1 MRKSCLAL
9 AVLFLLST
17 YSLPQESLTNDSV
30 IKMVKAGLSDDL
42 VITAIKSKPGQ
53 YDSTVDGI
61 IALKAAG
68 LSDKVVAALVARA
81 SGVPSA
87 PVASGLSTPV
97 SGQIPQPTA
106 LAAQVTVSPTQQVP
120 LPPPTP
126 QFHSTDGKV
135 RIYVTDHQ
143 IVESNLVIRG
153 AAAAAHSQAG
163 DDPRMVEVQADMVKE
178 CPAFVVASNNP
189 DRADYILVFRR
200 RGGERSSMFA
210 FGGLSGLALSA
221 AAKVDG
227 ASLFEL
233 SGDMV
238 YATKK
243 NTVEKAIKDTC
254 QHVPVPAQ
262 RSIYTPAQ

>member
-1 MRKSCLAL
+1 MRKS
-9 AVLFLLST
+9 
-17 YSLPQESLTNDSV
+17 SLTLVLLCLLPLLCVAQEALNNDSV
-30 IKMVKAGLSDDL
+30 VRMVKAGLSDDL
-42 VITAIKSKPGQ
+42 VISAIKFKPGK

-68 LSDKVVAALVARA
+68 VSDKVVSALVSRA
-81 SGVPSA
+81 SGDPLVPTNLNVSSQQSPSA
-87 PVASGLSTPV
+87 L
-97 SGQIPQPTA
+97 PQTQNMA
-106 LAAQVTVSPTQQVP
+106 SPTQQVP
-120 LPPPTP
+120 PPPP
-126 QFHSTDGKV
+126 FHSTDGKV

-178 CPAFVVASNNP
+178 CPSFVVASNNP

-200 RGGERSSMFA
+200 RGGERTSMFA

-227 ASLFEL
+227 SSLFEI

-243 NTVEKAIKDTC
+243 NTVDKAIKDTC
-254 QHVPVPAQ
+254 QHVPLPTARPVYAPAQ
-262 RSIYTPAQ
+262 